1 MHEWKIVLAG
11 NKDLQIKA
19 NRRFGTL
26 LKIHWTIAIKIYKW
40 HTQNM
45 YANYQKNSSHYQQHW
60 VGSSKHTCLAVN
72 KSKSDCK
79 WPLKACKCT
88 SVNLCV
94 NHKINV
100 LNPWI

>member
-1 MHEWKIVLAG
+1 MSQKKCFVNQVNPSENMHEWKIVLAG

-19 NRRFGTL
+19 KRRFGTL

-72 KSKSDCK
+72 KSKSDCI
-79 WPLKACKCT
+79 WT
-88 SVNLCV
+88 T
-94 NHKINV
+94 
-100 LNPWI
+100 